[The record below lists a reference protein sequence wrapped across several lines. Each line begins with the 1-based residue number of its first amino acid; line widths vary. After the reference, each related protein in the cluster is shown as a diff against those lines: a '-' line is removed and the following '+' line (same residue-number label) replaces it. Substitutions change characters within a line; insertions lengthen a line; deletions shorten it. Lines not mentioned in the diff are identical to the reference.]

1 MNIFFNIKYFDES
14 DKMLYLSAVLT
25 ALAGYNRSGCWDF
38 SVMVT

>member
-25 ALAGYNRSGCWDF
+25 LPLQATTAVDAGISR
-38 SVMVT
+38 